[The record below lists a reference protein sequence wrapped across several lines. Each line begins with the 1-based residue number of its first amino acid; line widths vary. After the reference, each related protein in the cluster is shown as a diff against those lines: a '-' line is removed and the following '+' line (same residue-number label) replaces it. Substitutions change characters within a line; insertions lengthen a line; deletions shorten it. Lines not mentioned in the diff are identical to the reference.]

1 MERPTTPPRTD
12 SVLGLVNV
20 MPSRT
25 LYSTHSQHWH
35 HWAVQVAIH
44 QNCHLVFRRLPEPEL
59 AVAEPVLADLSACR
73 AKPSAF
79 INRAKLGRAEPMEM
93 PLWEGSGSGSSWPEP
108 SLAPGTMSAAWG
120 ALRITRP
127 PIAANFPLR
136 YHS

>member
-1 MERPTTPPRTD
+1 M
-12 SVLGLVNV
+12 LL
-20 MPSRT
+20 PSD
-25 LYSTHSQHWH
+25 
-35 HWAVQVAIH
+35 QVSRYW
-44 QNCHLVFRRLPEPEL
+44 LVFRRLPEPEL

-73 AKPSAF
+73 AEPSAF

-93 PLWEGSGSGSSWPEP
+93 PLWEGSGSGSGSSWPEP
-108 SLAPGTMSAAWG
+108 SLAPGMSAAWG